1 VDVRIMLPEKPDKRM
16 VWLSSFASLNEVQQ
30 AGVRVYRYQ
39 AGFLHQKVWL
49 IDDDC
54 ALIGTA
60 NLDNRSLRLNFE
72 VGVVSRNR
80 AFAAKIETMLLTDFE
95 HSRLLP
101 EDELKTRGFLF
112 RLAVRC
118 CYLLGPIL

>member
-1 VDVRIMLPEKPDKRM
+1 
-16 VWLSSFASLNEVQQ
+16 LSSFASLDEVQQ
-30 AGVRVYRYQ
+30 AGVKVYRYQ

-49 IDDDC
+49 VDDEC

-72 VGVVSRNR
+72 VGAVIRNPE
-80 AFAAKIETMLLTDFE
+80 FALRVEAMLQQDFDR
-95 HSRLLP
+95 SRLLSQ
-101 EDELKTRGFLF
+101 DELKARGFLF

-118 CYLLGPIL
+118 SYLLAPIL

>member
-1 VDVRIMLPEKPDKRM
+1 M
-16 VWLSSFASLNEVQQ
+16 
-30 AGVRVYRYQ
+30 RVYRYQ